1 MTFIEWALI
10 VLLLAFAVFL
20 LIQVSIMNKRKAVK
34 QDVLKTLKK
43 FGEVIEVEDKVFFNY
58 KENTYQILL
67 FNVPIGSELTINSK
81 TIWELRQGGS
91 SKLFNQAKFLCGD
104 HPKIVITYPSAAT
117 MKRYI
122 NENEMVFVEANKPF
136 HNFNLVRSYELYALL
151 EEGQL

>member
-10 VLLLAFAVFL
+10 VLLLAIAAFL
-20 LIQVSIMNKRKAVK
+20 LIQVSIMNKRKAVM
-34 QDVLKTLKK
+34 QDVMKTLKK
-43 FGEVIEVEDKVFFNY
+43 FGEVIETEGKILFNY
-58 KENTYQILL
+58 KENTYQILF

-91 SKLFNQAKFLCGD
+91 SKLFNQSKFLGGD
-104 HPKIVITYPSAAT
+104 YQKIVITYPSAAT

-122 NENEMVFVEANKPF
+122 NENEMVFVEAHKPF
-136 HNFNLVRSYELYALL
+136 HNMFLVRSYELYAFL